1 MSEAVGRST
10 AVMAAGTATSRVLG
24 VARSAL
30 LVAAIGLNVGV
41 ANAFALA
48 NWLPNML
55 YMLIAGGVLNAV
67 LVPQVVKAYR
77 SDAGQEFVD
86 RLLTLSAVILLG
98 LTVVLTASAPLIVR
112 IASGATDPA
121 TTTLTVSF
129 ALWCL
134 PQIFFYGLYTLL
146 GQVLNARGSFGP
158 YMWAPVVN
166 NIVAIA
172 GLGVFLAVYGRVTAE
187 GSGDLANWDAG
198 RIALLA
204 APATLGVITQALV
217 LFIPLWRSGVRLRPR
232 RGWRGTGLGTAG
244 RVAGWTFA
252 ALLVGQAGI
261 LAVQRVANS
270 AGAAADSAGLVAGE
284 VAGNN
289 AYGQAFTIFML
300 PHSLVTVSLLTA
312 LFTGLA
318 ARATAGDTVAV
329 RTTFSRGVRVIGVF
343 SAIATAVLA
352 VLAVPVAR
360 VVMPTAS
367 AAEIG
372 SMAPLIVAL
381 VLGLGALGAW
391 SLCQRVFYAYED
403 ARGLFRIQVA
413 MAAVVALTAILGW
426 RLAPVAWW
434 TAIACAG
441 ISASYLLGAVWAG
454 LEVRTRV
461 GGTGRRVVRLFVR
474 ATVAAVGSALVGWTL
489 LRVFGDVT
497 RLSFGTALVAC
508 VLVGTV
514 MVVAYVVLL
523 RLMHVTE
530 LQELA
535 RPVTSRFAPALA
547 RLRRSMTGRT
557 DDASEPS
564 GHHGGDLLDDVVIGH
579 GTVLSGRYRLLA
591 PTPGDL
597 EGVAAWTAHDEV
609 LDRPVRA
616 LVLRSAKAP
625 EAQDAARRAAL
636 VLDPRLSRV
645 LEVGT
650 SGRIPYVVTEPI
662 EGRTLGE
669 MVARS
674 PLPADQARAI
684 IGEAAAALEVA
695 RRRGVHHLALRPS
708 TVRITPAGSVLVTG
722 LGLDGALLHTG
733 PVDARSTTRAD
744 AVGLVALLYLCLTG
758 RWPAPEE
765 GLPAAGT
772 PLAPVVAGGPVPPTE
787 LSPGVPNDL
796 DTLCAV
802 TLGPHDDGPQSPAEL
817 VRDLEPWGSVVPPDH
832 VWQGLWD
839 TPDDAGGAGSVAAGA
854 GVVAAGGAAGAVAGA
869 AAAVTAGGAAL
880 PAGPAPR
887 AVTVPIGEG
896 SEEPGEG
903 SEEPGEVPGT
913 AEEVAAEDAE
923 EATDVTGA
931 EGDGA
936 ATGDE
941 PVVGTEDEARTD
953 GDASDAAPAPDEP
966 IEGASDVT
974 GVPQDDPDAPAPVAE
989 ESPDATSEFVI
1000 DFDEEP
1006 EAAVAPPAG
1015 PVARLSVAD
1024 TLTRTVGAPPGTP
1037 PPARPDR
1044 AVAGDPAREADPAR
1058 RPAVVP
1064 PVLPAR
1070 TERAPFPG
1078 PQPAPV
1084 TGPPGPDRPRRR
1096 VDVGMIV
1103 LLTVLVALA
1112 FGIYIAFQALT
1123 RPLPPIGGTGGMP
1136 EWTPEETT
1144 DAPTSSTAEP
1154 APEPTTTTPVVPT
1167 IASAAQIDPPPDGDE
1182 NEHPELVDLAIDGDP
1197 ATVWYS
1203 RTYARADYGMKSGI
1217 GFAVTLAEPATVTTV
1232 TLDVRGTGGN
1242 VEIRVT
1248 DPTTPT
1254 EGEVLASGPVGPG
1267 AVFTLA
1273 TPTEGQ
1279 HVVAWFTALPQTAD
1293 GSNRIELATF
1303 AVE

>member
-24 VARSAL
+24 VVRSSL

-86 RLLTLSAVILLG
+86 RLLTLSAVILLA
-98 LTVVLTASAPLIVR
+98 LTVTLTVSAPLIVR

-121 TTTLTVSF
+121 TTALTVSF

-172 GLGVFLAVYGRVTAE
+172 GLGVFLAVHGRVTAD

-270 AGAAADSAGLVAGE
+270 AGAVADAADLVAGE

-289 AYGQAFTIFML
+289 AYGMAFTIFML

-343 SAIATAVLA
+343 TAIATALLA

-372 SMAPLIVAL
+372 SMAPLVVAL
-381 VLGLGALGAW
+381 ALGLGALGAW

-413 MAAVVALTAILGW
+413 MAAVVTLTAVLGW
-426 RLAPVAWW
+426 RLAPVEWW

-454 LEVRTRV
+454 IEVRARV

-474 ATVAAVGSALVGWTL
+474 ATVAAVGSALVGWSL

-497 RLSFGTALVAC
+497 RLAFATAFLGC

-530 LQELA
+530 LQEIVGPL
-535 RPVTSRFAPALA
+535 TSRFAPVSA

-557 DDASEPS
+557 DNARSDRT

-597 EGVAAWTAHDEV
+597 EGVAHWTAHDEV

-616 LVLRSAKAP
+616 LVLRSAKAS

-636 VLDPRLSRV
+636 VLDPRLARV

-708 TVRITPAGSVLVTG
+708 AVRITPSGQVLVTG
-722 LGLDGALLHTG
+722 LGLEGALVHTG

-758 RWPAPEE
+758 RWPAPED

-839 TPDDAGGAGSVAAGA
+839 SPDDARGVASVAAGA
-854 GVVAAGGAAGAVAGA
+854 GVVAAGATTGA
-869 AAAVTAGGAAL
+869 TAGGATL
-880 PAGPAPR
+880 PAGPSPR
-887 AVTVPIGEG
+887 AVTVPIEDEPGAGPDEEMAAEEAGDVEPTGSEDLTDESGGG
-896 SEEPGEG
+896 SEEPEDRGRSEEQDPEAGG
-903 SEEPGEVPGT
+903 SEEV
-913 AEEVAAEDAE
+913 EEPEDAE
-923 EATDVTGA
+923 DDAEALA
-931 EGDGA
+931 P
-936 ATGDE
+936 E
-941 PVVGTEDEARTD
+941 P
-953 GDASDAAPAPDEP
+953 
-966 IEGASDVT
+966 
-974 GVPQDDPDAPAPVAE
+974 
-989 ESPDATSEFVI
+989 PDATSEFVI
-1000 DFDEEP
+1000 DFDEEFEAP
-1006 EAAVAPPAG
+1006 EVAPAV

-1044 AVAGDPAREADPAR
+1044 AVAGDPAREATR
-1058 RPAVVP
+1058 GERPAVVP

-1070 TERAPFPG
+1070 PG
-1078 PQPAPV
+1078 PAPD
-1084 TGPPGPDRPRRR
+1084 TGPRPPFAATPVPAAPDRPRRR
-1096 VDVGMIV
+1096 VDLGMIV
-1103 LLTVLVALA
+1103 LLAVLVALA
-1112 FGIYIAFQALT
+1112 FGIYVAFQALT

-1136 EWTPEETT
+1136 EWTAEDTT
-1144 DAPTSSTAEP
+1144 DAPTPTTTEP
-1154 APEPTTTTPVVPT
+1154 APEPTTTSPVVPT
-1167 IASAAQIDPPPDGDE
+1167 IASARQIDPPPDGDE

-1203 RTYARADYGMKSGI
+1203 RTYARADYGMKTGI

-1242 VEIRVT
+1242 VEIRMT

-1267 AVFTLA
+1267 TVFTLA
-1273 TPTEGQ
+1273 APTEGQ
-1279 HVVAWFTALPQTAD
+1279 HVVAWFTGLPQTAD